1 MKIALNGLSSWWS
14 QIRTKKVPLV
24 LQYEMVECGAA
35 SLSMILRF
43 YGCYLPLHI
52 LRDAC
57 GVSRDGSNMLDIK
70 NAGAYFG
77 LDGQALRLTAE
88 QLMTTQGCFPCIAW
102 MDHNHFVVLQGHQG
116 NRLIVVDPA
125 LGRYSLQL
133 KEVQKHF
140 SGLVLYFE
148 PGDGFLVQG
157 KPENYVVDLLPIVL
171 RYSRQ
176 LLLIA
181 PISVA
186 LIVPALLQPGLS
198 GAFISE
204 VLSNSRF
211 QYAFPILWLSCLAL
225 ILFAGLTFARLRIL
239 RTIYLQMSRILFTQL
254 ANKLLSVNYL
264 FYSSRY
270 LGDITSRLDIADH
283 ISDVLALQLAPFL
296 FGLVTAVFL
305 IPAVWLISPFL
316 AAASLLYVLIN
327 IVLAFLSIGF
337 VLDQTKLIK
346 LVEGK
351 LSGLTLRIF
360 SDVKTIKSSA
370 LEYQFLAQW
379 QRLYQPL
386 FDQNQNIQFT
396 LNTFGSL
403 ESLSGSVYQYGTIAL
418 SGYLVMIG
426 ELNLAG
432 FMAFQ
437 VIRDQV
443 TQPLIAVS
451 TMSHAI
457 QDLNAELGR
466 LNDLLTVADDPN
478 VHSLQVTEPSQQRHA
493 EFAGASIAVEANNVA
508 VQLSVMKPPL
518 IWKISASFNAGT
530 MNTIVGPSGSG
541 KSVFLKTLTGF
552 YQPSEGTINY
562 DGFPWSDYSDPVIRS
577 AVGYVAQDVTALRG
591 SVIDNITLHDPDITV
606 DQVINAC
613 ETAVL
618 MDVIDQLPLGLHT
631 QLGHSGAGLSGGQLQ
646 RLQIARALVRE
657 PKVLFLDEA
666 TSTLDIPTETQLLTN
681 LKAMQITLVCV
692 AHRLIS
698 AQMSDHLVVLQDG
711 QLRESGSPSVLSASP
726 DSFYAQLLKADSAQE
741 EDRHEP

>member
-1 MKIALNGLSSWWS
+1 
-14 QIRTKKVPLV
+14 
-24 LQYEMVECGAA
+24 
-35 SLSMILRF
+35 
-43 YGCYLPLHI
+43 
-52 LRDAC
+52 
-57 GVSRDGSNMLDIK
+57 
-70 NAGAYFG
+70 
-77 LDGQALRLTAE
+77 
-88 QLMTTQGCFPCIAW
+88 
-102 MDHNHFVVLQGHQG
+102 
-116 NRLIVVDPA
+116 
-125 LGRYSLQL
+125 
-133 KEVQKHF
+133 
-140 SGLVLYFE
+140 
-148 PGDGFLVQG
+148 
-157 KPENYVVDLLPIVL
+157 
-171 RYSRQ
+171 
-176 LLLIA
+176 
-181 PISVA
+181 
-186 LIVPALLQPGLS
+186 
-198 GAFISE
+198 
-204 VLSNSRF
+204 
-211 QYAFPILWLSCLAL
+211 
-225 ILFAGLTFARLRIL
+225 
-239 RTIYLQMSRILFTQL
+239 
-254 ANKLLSVNYL
+254 
-264 FYSSRY
+264 
-270 LGDITSRLDIADH
+270 
-283 ISDVLALQLAPFL
+283 
-296 FGLVTAVFL
+296 
-305 IPAVWLISPFL
+305 
-316 AAASLLYVLIN
+316 
-327 IVLAFLSIGF
+327 
-337 VLDQTKLIK
+337 
-346 LVEGK
+346 
-351 LSGLTLRIF
+351 
-360 SDVKTIKSSA
+360 
-370 LEYQFLAQW
+370 
-379 QRLYQPL
+379 
-386 FDQNQNIQFT
+386 
-396 LNTFGSL
+396 
-403 ESLSGSVYQYGTIAL
+403 
-418 SGYLVMIG
+418 MIG